1 LQRSSKP
8 ENALSRNGRIRKSS
22 GGSIFTFGAPNQLL
36 EEIIAGFFN
45 GFENDMQLEK
55 IHAQRVFAM
64 RATKLWFI
72 FKARDRFLKID

>member
-1 LQRSSKP
+1 V
-8 ENALSRNGRIRKSS
+8 
-22 GGSIFTFGAPNQLL
+22 APDQLL

-55 IHAQRVFAM
+55 IYAQRVFAM

-72 FKARDRFLKID
+72 FKARDRLLKID